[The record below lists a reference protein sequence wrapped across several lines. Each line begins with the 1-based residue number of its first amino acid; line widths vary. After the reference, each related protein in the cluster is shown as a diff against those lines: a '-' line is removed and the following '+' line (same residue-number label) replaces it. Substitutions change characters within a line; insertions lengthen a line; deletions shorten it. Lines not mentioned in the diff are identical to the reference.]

1 MFKKLVSTVL
11 FGLFVVAI
19 YAQDENKSQRIKYIT
34 KAPDGST
41 SMTIYD
47 DSRSNTLEL
56 ASVHNFYKY
65 QLLDVSTGEP
75 VYSFNQRGKTAVL
88 NKSKIAEG
96 DYELRVYTKNFIVTS
111 QISIAHREY
120 FIQSQELIATNE
132 N

>member
-1 MFKKLVSTVL
+1 MFKKLVCTLL
-11 FGLFVVAI
+11 FLLFFVAV
-19 YAQDENKSQRIKYIT
+19 YAQDEHKAQRVKYIT

-47 DSRSNTLEL
+47 DSRSNTIEL
-56 ASVHNFYKY
+56 ASVNNFYKY
-65 QLLDVSTGEP
+65 QLLDMSTGEP

-96 DYELRVYTKNFIVTS
+96 DYELRVYTKNFIITS
-111 QISIAHREY
+111 QISISHRDY
-120 FIQSQELIATNE
+120 FIQSQELIAISE